1 MIEEVCEGTVV
12 QLIVNKLASSDVN
25 VQVPALKATANLL
38 MCEEPEIIVDKAL
51 FEGVLD
57 KLVALAQQ
65 DEFKGSSQVLQEI
78 CFAISNVAAG
88 TQA

>member
-1 MIEEVCEGTVV
+1 
-12 QLIVNKLASSDVN
+12 
-25 VQVPALKATANLL
+25 

-57 KLVALAQQ
+57 KLVAMAQQ
-65 DEFKGSSQVLQEI
+65 NEFKASSQVLQEI